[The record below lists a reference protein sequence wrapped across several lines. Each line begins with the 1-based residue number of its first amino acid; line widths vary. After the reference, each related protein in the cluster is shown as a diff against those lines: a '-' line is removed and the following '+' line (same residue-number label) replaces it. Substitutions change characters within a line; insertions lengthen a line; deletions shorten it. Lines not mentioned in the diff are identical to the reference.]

1 MECVKEVRLRRGWA
15 CVAEGEQIPEGALV
29 LTKPPDR
36 IAQYADFVRRVFFKF
51 LEEENL
57 AENTLVITDG
67 KGRAYAFRMP
77 NAKLTV
83 VLYVEDPAGE
93 ALELVKYLD
102 GTRRGFI
109 LDERAV
115 ARLYAEAGAL
125 GQLQRRGTAK
135 RAQRRPAAAVGVVK
149 AAGRGEA
156 ELAVPPGGT
165 ASRRGAVV
173 DAEALC
179 EAVRRDG
186 ELLRLAGELV
196 EIYEKS
202 PEAARR
208 AIRLAREWA

>member
-1 MECVKEVRLRRGWA
+1 MKCVKEVKLRRGWA
-15 CVAEGEQIPEGALV
+15 CVAEGEHIPRGALV
-29 LTKPPDR
+29 LTKPPEK
-36 IAQYADFVRRVFFKF
+36 IAQYADFAKQIFFKY
-51 LEEENL
+51 LQEENL

-83 VLYVEDPAGE
+83 VLYADDPAGE

-115 ARLYAEAGAL
+115 AKLYAEAGAL
-125 GQLQRRGTAK
+125 GQL
-135 RAQRRPAAAVGVVK
+135 RRPPRAEGVPAEAPAAVAVGEASG
-149 AAGRGEA
+149 AAEWAEGRGGSMA
-156 ELAVPPGGT
+156 L
-165 ASRRGAVV
+165 

-179 EAVRRDG
+179 EAVRGDG

-196 EIYEKS
+196 EIYRRS

-208 AIRLAREWA
+208 AIRIARGLA

>member
-77 NAKLTV
+77 NAKLTA

-125 GQLQRRGTAK
+125 GHLQRRGTAK
-135 RAQRRPAAAVGVVK
+135 RAQRRPAAAVSVVE

-156 ELAVPPGGT
+156 ELAVPPGG
-165 ASRRGAVV
+165 AALRRGAVV

>member
-15 CVAEGEQIPEGALV
+15 CVAEGERIPEGALV
-29 LTKPPDR
+29 LTKPPDK
-36 IAQYADFVRRVFFKF
+36 IAAYADFVKRIFFKF

-67 KGRAYAFRMP
+67 KERAYAFRMP

-83 VLYVEDPAGE
+83 VLYAEDPAGE

-125 GQLQRRGTAK
+125 GQLQRRAAPAKTNGGASGRAEATA
-135 RAQRRPAAAVGVVK
+135 APGAEAV
-149 AAGRGEA
+149 AAGGLAGE
-156 ELAVPPGGT
+156 
-165 ASRRGAVV
+165 GAMP
-173 DAEALC
+173 DAEAIC
-179 EAVRRDG
+179 EAVERDG
-186 ELLRLAGELV
+186 EFLRLAAELLR
-196 EIYEKS
+196 IYRKS
-202 PEAARR
+202 PDAARK
-208 AIRLAREWA
+208 ALGLARRWA